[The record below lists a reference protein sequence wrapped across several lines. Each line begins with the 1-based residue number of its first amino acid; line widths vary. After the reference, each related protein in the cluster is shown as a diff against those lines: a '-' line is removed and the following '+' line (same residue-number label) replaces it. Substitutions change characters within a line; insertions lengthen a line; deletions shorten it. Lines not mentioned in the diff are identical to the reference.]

1 VTLPTPLEIER
12 AGLKAWPGIEV
23 EWEGSW
29 VRRASRGYTQRAN
42 SAQCFDPQDDDN
54 VEPRIEQMRH
64 WFEAR
69 GLPPIFRINLL
80 TGPNLRAAL
89 DDQRWTEISHSHLF
103 AMQLEAHESDRH
115 GEVRGVHDE
124 EFLAVQRELKHLDD
138 DAMERLIALLGM
150 LEVPAVGL
158 IQRNP
163 DGQPVASA
171 LMAIGDAI
179 VITGNVVTDTSQRGK
194 GYATAMMRTGLAWA
208 HHAGARFA
216 ALNVEAE
223 NTPALAL
230 YGKLGYRHQ
239 YDYVYR
245 YPPQVAV

>member
-1 VTLPTPLEIER
+1 MTLPTPLEIER
-12 AGLKAWPGIEV
+12 AGLKAWPGIDV
-23 EWEGSW
+23 EWDGSW
-29 VRRASRGYTQRAN
+29 VRRASLGYTQRAN
-42 SAQCFDPQDDDN
+42 SAQCFDPADDSN
-54 VEPRIEQMRH
+54 VEQRISQTRD

-89 DDQRWTEISHSHLF
+89 DDQRWTEVSHSHLY
-103 AMQLEAHESDRH
+103 AMELEAHESDLH

-124 EFLAVQRELKHLDD
+124 EFLAVQRTLKRLDD
-138 DAMERLIALLGM
+138 ETMDKLKALLGA

-158 IQRNP
+158 IQRDS
-163 DGQPVASA
+163 DGNPVASA
-171 LMAIGDAI
+171 LMAIGDNV
-179 VITGNVVTDTSQRGK
+179 VITGNVVTDITQRGK

-245 YPPQVAV
+245 YPPQMAV